1 MTQAVK
7 SVVTATEV
15 KMSLTKNEDLYL
27 SEFLETEELGKLKTS
42 RYKHR
47 LNLWSK
53 QGRTR
58 KQYHENEI
66 IP

>member
-1 MTQAVK
+1 MKEAVK
-7 SVVTATEV
+7 TVVSAADV

-27 SEFLETEELGKLKTS
+27 SGFLETEERDRLRTT

-58 KQYHENEI
+58 RQYD
-66 IP
+66 